1 MATGTII
8 KSPKATTYSTGLTA
22 TSKIDS
28 NVSNYYICRYGQ
40 MVTATGYL
48 SFTSSASGTY
58 TSHKIYTGM
67 PIPLAPYGVECGF
80 VVFDGNATDVAVMAI
95 LPDGGIE
102 VHSRGVTAASK
113 KGIFFMT
120 YMSADE
126 YSGS

>member
-8 KSPKATTYSTGLTA
+8 KSPKATTYNTGLTA
-22 TSKIDS
+22 TSKINS
-28 NVSNYYICRYGQ
+28 EASNYYICRYGQ

-67 PIPLAPYGVECGF
+67 PIPLAPFVECGF

-95 LPDGGIE
+95 LQDGAME
-102 VHSRGVTAASK
+102 VHVRGVTAASK